1 MNPPNPP
8 IVLVFAGNDPTGGA
22 GLQADAEALLSMGC
36 HAAPVVTAVTVQDTF
51 GLKGFAA
58 LEPALVIEQAR
69 AILEDMPV
77 AAFKVGMVGS
87 LANLSAIAEVI
98 ADYPGIP
105 AVIDPVLTTGRGDEL
120 SDEPLE
126 EGFRSLLCP
135 LATLLTPNSRE
146 ARRLVP
152 EADTLEACAQGLMSL
167 GSRYV
172 LISGTHEPTEP
183 VVNLLYGH
191 RQFLD
196 RFTYKR
202 LPGEYHGS
210 GCTLASSCAAVLAQG
225 LEPVNAII
233 QALEY
238 TYKTL
243 ERAWSLGMGQQ
254 LPDRLFW
261 AREDGTGTG

>member
-1 MNPPNPP
+1 MNPP

-36 HAAPVVTAVTVQDTF
+36 HPAPVVTAVTVQDTF
-51 GLKGFAA
+51 GLKSFVPMEAA
-58 LEPALVIEQAR
+58 LVAAQAR

-87 LANLSAIAEVI
+87 LANLEAVAQIL
-98 ADYPGIP
+98 ADYPSIP
-105 AVIDPVLTTGRGDEL
+105 AIIDPVLATGRGDPL
-120 SDEPLE
+120 SEEPLE

-135 LATLLTPNSRE
+135 LATLLTPNSQE

-167 GSRYV
+167 GCRYV
-172 LISGTHEPTEP
+172 LISGTHEPTAE
-183 VVNLLYGH
+183 VVNLFYGH
-191 RQFLD
+191 RQLLE
-196 RFTYKR
+196 RFSYKR
-202 LPGEYHGS
+202 LAGEYHGS
-210 GCTLASSCAAVLAQG
+210 GCTLSASCAAVLAQG
-225 LEPVNAII
+225 LEPANAVV

-243 ERAWSLGMGQQ
+243 LKSWRLGMGQE

-261 AREDGTGTG
+261 AREESDAE

>member
-1 MNPPNPP
+1 MKPP

-36 HAAPVVTAVTVQDTF
+36 HAAPVVTAITVQDTF
-51 GLKGFAA
+51 GLKSFMA
-58 LEPALVIEQAR
+58 LEAELVAAQAR

-77 AAFKVGMVGS
+77 AVFKVGMVGS
-87 LANLSAIAEVI
+87 LRNLAAIAEVI
-98 ADYPGIP
+98 ADYPSIP
-105 AVIDPVLTTGRGDEL
+105 AVIDPVLTTGRGDAL
-120 SDEPLE
+120 SDDPLE
-126 EGFRSLLCP
+126 SGFRSLLCP

-152 EADTLEACAQGLMSL
+152 EADNLEACAQGLMSL

-172 LISGTHEPTEP
+172 LISGTHEPTEQ

-191 RQFLD
+191 RQLLE
-196 RFTYKR
+196 RFSYPR

-233 QALEY
+233 QAQEY

-243 ERAWSLGMGQQ
+243 EKAWRLGMGQEI
-254 LPDRLFW
+254 PDRLFW
-261 AREDGTGTG
+261 AREGGRTS

>member
-1 MNPPNPP
+1 MIVNPP

-22 GLQADAEALLSMGC
+22 GLQADAEALMSMGC

-51 GLKGFAA
+51 GLKGFVA
-58 LEPALVIEQAR
+58 LEPALVVEQAR

-77 AAFKVGMVGS
+77 AAFKIGMVGS
-87 LANLSAIAEVI
+87 LANLGAIAEVL

-105 AVIDPVLTTGRGDEL
+105 AVVDPVLTTGRGDEL

-126 EGFRSLLCP
+126 AGFRALLCP

-152 EADTLEACAQGLMSL
+152 EADNLEACAQGLMSL

-172 LISGTHEPTEP
+172 LISGTHEPTED
-183 VVNLLYGH
+183 VTNLLYGN
-191 RQFLD
+191 RKLLE
-196 RFTYKR
+196 RFSYKR
-202 LPGEYHGS
+202 LAGDYHGS
-210 GCTLASSCAAVLAQG
+210 GCTLAASCAAVLAQG
-225 LEPVNAII
+225 LEPVNAVV

-243 ERAWSLGMGQQ
+243 ERAWALGMGQK

-261 AREDGTGTG
+261 ARDDEGTPG

>member
-1 MNPPNPP
+1 MNPP

-22 GLQADAEALLSMGC
+22 GLQADAEALMSMGC

-51 GLKGFAA
+51 GLKGFLA
-58 LEPALVIEQAR
+58 LEPSLVVDQAR

-87 LANLSAIAEVI
+87 VANLEAIATII
-98 ADYPGIP
+98 ADYPSIP
-105 AVIDPVLTTGRGDEL
+105 TVVDPVLASGRGDPL

-126 EGFRSLLCP
+126 PGFRSLLCP

-172 LISGTHEPTEP
+172 LITGTHEPTDA
-183 VVNLLYGH
+183 VVHLLYGN
-191 RQFLD
+191 RQFLE
-196 RFTYKR
+196 RFSYRR
-202 LPGEYHGS
+202 LPGAYHGS
-210 GCTLASSCAAVLAQG
+210 GCTLASGCAAVLAQG

-233 QALEY
+233 QALDY
-238 TYKTL
+238 THKAL
-243 ERAWSLGMGQQ
+243 EAAWSLGMGQQ

-261 AREDGTGTG
+261 AREDEADQN

>member
-1 MNPPNPP
+1 MNPP

-58 LEPALVIEQAR
+58 LEPGLVVEQAR
-69 AILEDMPV
+69 TILEDMPV

-87 LANLSAIAEVI
+87 LANLAAIAEVI
-98 ADYPGIP
+98 ADYPAIP
-105 AVIDPVLTTGRGDEL
+105 AVIDPVMASGRGDPL

-126 EGFRSLLCP
+126 AGFRSLLCP
-135 LATLLTPNSRE
+135 LATLITPNSKE

-172 LISGTHEPTEP
+172 LISGTHEPTEA
-183 VVNLLYGH
+183 VVNLLFGN
-191 RQFLD
+191 RQLLE
-196 RFTYKR
+196 RFAYKR
-202 LPGEYHGS
+202 LAGEYHGS
-210 GCTLASSCAAVLAQG
+210 GCTLAASCAAVLAQG
-225 LEPVNAII
+225 LDPVNAII

-238 TYKTL
+238 TYKAL
-243 ERAWSLGMGQQ
+243 EGARPMGMGQL

-261 AREDGTGTG
+261 SREDEADPG